1 MKRILSVIL
10 SLALLASLLIIPM
23 SVSAA
28 AEINS
33 ETLISGIKTA
43 AANLQYKESTKQ
55 QFLVPLGV
63 YAVSNPSHS
72 KTLSAEDTSGSEGTP
87 LLVKFDGDIKD
98 MPDQVAQRG
107 AGHHWVG
114 IHGDW
119 AETFRLLSRMS
130 QLDYEQLKPM

>member
-1 MKRILSVIL
+1 MVNMVLGFRNMRIT
-10 SLALLASLLIIPM
+10 SLCG
-23 SVSAA
+23 
-28 AEINS
+28 E
-33 ETLISGIKTA
+33 G
-43 AANLQYKESTKQ
+43 
-55 QFLVPLGV
+55 
-63 YAVSNPSHS
+63 
-72 KTLSAEDTSGSEGTP
+72 AEDTSGYEGTP

-119 AETFRLLSRMS
+119 AETFRLLSRMN